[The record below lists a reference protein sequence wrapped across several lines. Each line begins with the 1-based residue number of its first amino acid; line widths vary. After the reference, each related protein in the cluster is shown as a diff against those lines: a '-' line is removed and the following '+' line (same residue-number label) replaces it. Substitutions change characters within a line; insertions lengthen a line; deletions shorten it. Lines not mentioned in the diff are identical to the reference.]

1 MRIICALLSTIILL
15 VLLPPQAL
23 AAKPGPPGA
32 HLNVTQVIV
41 DDPDNPTSI
50 MIIGVDLDF
59 GSGPLSVT
67 LGEFGALTITGT
79 PSDTVIEADLPVGI
93 FPGDFLLT
101 VSMGNGQS
109 QNDEYDL
116 TIGAVGPQGELG
128 PQGIQG
134 EQGEQ
139 GPQGSQ
145 GAAGPQGEIGRAGA
159 VGATGSKGDPGPMG
173 FPGMN
178 GADGAAGEPGA
189 DGSAGP
195 AGPQGPQG
203 PPGRDSDDA
212 LPVPPVIGV
221 ARLGD
226 IQGDSTIE
234 GFDDYFLIRE
244 LAFSAR
250 VDIPI
255 GGGGGGG
262 IGKPQFQDIRL
273 TINDQLAIP
282 RLNLKLVGGVEIPK
296 VEILL
301 IADIKNPDRSGVT
314 FNLDRALINEI
325 RYRPSVIK
333 GDPSVVDL
341 TLHPASIALTAE
353 SKCSLPD
360 PVLFVQQVNASP
372 TSAGTPIASYSFDSS
387 NFGSLHT
394 GGGSGKVFF
403 SAVTISAGLIDEAPC
418 LFEALVENKLIP
430 DVEIESYQSPLQ
442 SGPSSKLTLRGVFVS
457 NVGFETDSTGV
468 VRFTAS
474 FAYEEIRWEA
484 MKFDQN
490 GKQVGATVEEF
501 NVSTNL

>member
-1 MRIICALLSTIILL
+1 M
-15 VLLPPQAL
+15 P
-23 AAKPGPPGA
+23 
-32 HLNVTQVIV
+32 
-41 DDPDNPTSI
+41 
-50 MIIGVDLDF
+50 
-59 GSGPLSVT
+59 
-67 LGEFGALTITGT
+67 
-79 PSDTVIEADLPVGI
+79 
-93 FPGDFLLT
+93 
-101 VSMGNGQS
+101 
-109 QNDEYDL
+109 
-116 TIGAVGPQGELG
+116 
-128 PQGIQG
+128 
-134 EQGEQ
+134 
-139 GPQGSQ
+139 
-145 GAAGPQGEIGRAGA
+145 
-159 VGATGSKGDPGPMG
+159 
-173 FPGMN
+173 
-178 GADGAAGEPGA
+178 EPGEVVV
-189 DGSAGP
+189 
-195 AGPQGPQG
+195 
-203 PPGRDSDDA
+203 
-212 LPVPPVIGV
+212 PVPPVIGV

-250 VDIPI
+250 VDIAI
-255 GGGGGGG
+255 GGGGGSG

-301 IADIKNPDRSGVT
+301 IADIKNPDRSGLT
-314 FNLDRALINEI
+314 LNLDRALINEI

-372 TSAGTPIASYSFDSS
+372 TSAGTPIASYSFDGS
-387 NFGSLHT
+387 NSGSLHT
-394 GGGSGKVFF
+394 GVGGGSGKVLF

-418 LFEALVENKLIP
+418 LFEALVETKLIP

-474 FAYEEIRWEA
+474 FVYGVIRWEA
-484 MKFDQN
+484 TKFDQN
-490 GKQVGATVEEF
+490 GNQVGGTVEEEF
-501 NVSTNL
+501 DFSIGK